1 MEALTIVEATPTSRR
16 KVRMSYEEYLALPDE
31 GIVEWVNGE
40 VIFHVPTTPI
50 HQDISILISALLRFF
65 VGHLHLGRVLTA
77 PVEVKLWPGG
87 PSREP
92 DILFVG
98 HDKLAQID
106 DKRFNGAPDIV
117 VEIVSPGSVTI
128 DRVDKFREYERA
140 GVGEYW
146 IIDPRRQKEQADFY
160 FRDEQGQFAPVDIS
174 DEGIYAST
182 LLPGFRLQIGWLWRP
197 EAVDVQRA
205 LTGMLADAPG
215 LSAELRA
222 VYREMARLLG

>member
-1 MEALTIVEATPTSRR
+1 MEALTIRATPRR

-31 GIVEWVNGE
+31 GIVEWVEGE
-40 VIFHVPTTPI
+40 VIFHVPPTPF
-50 HQDISILISALLRFF
+50 HQSINYFLSALIGLFAEQLNLGQILI
-65 VGHLHLGRVLTA
+65 A

-98 HDKLAQID
+98 HDKLSQID
-106 DKRFNGAPDIV
+106 DKRFNGAPDLV

-146 IIDPRRQKEQADFY
+146 IIDPRRQKQQADFY
-160 FRDEQGQFAPVDIS
+160 VRDEQGQFAPIDIS
-174 DEGIYAST
+174 DEGLYAST
-182 LLPGFRLQIGWLWRP
+182 ILPGFRLQIAWLWRP
-197 EAVDVQRA
+197 EEVNVQRA
-205 LTGMLADAPG
+205 LAGMLADAPG
-215 LSAELRA
+215 LSDELRA
-222 VYREMARLLG
+222 VYREMVRLTDL

>member
-1 MEALTIVEATPTSRR
+1 MEALTIAEATPRR

-40 VIFHVPTTPI
+40 IIRHMPATAS
-50 HQDISILISALLRFF
+50 HQDIVGLLFALIRDFIHVL
-65 VGHLHLGRVLTA
+65 GIGRVFVA
-77 PVEVKLWPGG
+77 PFEVKLWPGG
-87 PSREP
+87 PAREP

-98 HDKLAQID
+98 QDRLSSLD
-106 DKRFNGAPDIV
+106 DRRFEGGPTLV

-146 IIDPRRQKEQADFY
+146 IIDPRRQKQQADFY
-160 FRDEQGQFAPVDIS
+160 MRDEQGQFMPIDIS
-174 DEGIYAST
+174 DEGIYTST
-182 LLPGFRLQIGWLWRP
+182 LLPGFHLQIGWLWRP
-197 EAVDVQRA
+197 EEVNVQRA
-205 LTGMLADAPG
+205 LAGMLADAPG

-222 VYREMARLLG
+222 VYRDMARLLA

>member
-1 MEALTIVEATPTSRR
+1 MEAPTIVEAAPRR
-16 KVRMSYEEYLALPDE
+16 KVPMSYEEYLALPDE
-31 GIVEWVNGE
+31 GIVEWVEGE
-40 VIFHVPTTPI
+40 VIFHVPTAPI
-50 HQDISILISALLRFF
+50 HQDISVLLSALMRFF
-65 VGHLHLGRVLTA
+65 VGHLNLGRVFTA

-106 DKRFNGAPDIV
+106 DRRFNGAPDLVI
-117 VEIVSPGSVTI
+117 EIISPGSVTI

-146 IIDPRRQKEQADFY
+146 IIDPRRHKEQADFY
-160 FRDEQGQFAPVDIS
+160 VRDAQGQFAPIDIS

-182 LLPGFRLQIGWLWRP
+182 LLPGFRLQIGWLWQP
-197 EAVDVQRA
+197 EAVNVQRA
-205 LTGMLADAPG
+205 LAGMLADAPG
-215 LSAELRA
+215 LPDELRA